1 MQPGSPCFLQS
12 KPMMA
17 AAAAAVHAYI
27 IFILGSRSRGG
38 GITYYILFVRA
49 AFDFNETDVLTH

>member
-1 MQPGSPCFLQS
+1 
-12 KPMMA
+12 MA
-17 AAAAAVHAYI
+17 AAAAAAVRAYI